1 MRKGIKILGMV
12 FSAAILLS
20 LILPVT
26 LSLLL
31 EIPQVQN
38 FVVQKAT
45 AVISHRLG
53 TTVSIDRVDLGLFS
67 KVRVEGF
74 YVEDYARD
82 TLFYV
87 GRLDAYVTN
96 LGLLGGGVELGHGTL
111 SDVKLYL
118 RQMPDGDMN
127 IRQIVSRI
135 SDPDKPRKGKF
146 RLSLH
151 KASIQ
156 GMDICLERLDR
167 RDPAFGIDFSHMH
180 LYDIRASIDDFTID
194 GQAIYTTIESFSA
207 RERSGFTLERLSGR
221 FYMTQ
226 GCLGFSDAEIV
237 TARSH
242 LRIPYISL
250 VGNSWAEYRDFL
262 GQVRIDGALRGSSFS
277 TDDVAYFAPRLKDWH
292 LDFRDFDTEVV
303 GVVSDFSGTVRNLHL
318 GDGTELSAEVSV
330 RGLPDIRQTRFDLSV
345 PTLRWLPRHSSGT
358 FPCSGCAEY
367 NAAGWQK
374 QQGRNLHPNANVSS
388 YNNLYGL
395 NCFV

>member
-151 KASIQ
+151 MASIQ

-167 RDPAFGIDFSHMH
+167 RDPDFGIDFSHMH

-207 RERSGFTLERLSGR
+207 RERR
-221 FYMTQ
+221 Y
-226 GCLGFSDAEIV
+226 
-237 TARSH
+237 
-242 LRIPYISL
+242 
-250 VGNSWAEYRDFL
+250 GN
-262 GQVRIDGALRGSSFS
+262 VRGSK
-277 TDDVAYFAPRLKDWH
+277 A
-292 LDFRDFDTEVV
+292 
-303 GVVSDFSGTVRNLHL
+303 
-318 GDGTELSAEVSV
+318 
-330 RGLPDIRQTRFDLSV
+330 
-345 PTLRWLPRHSSGT
+345 
-358 FPCSGCAEY
+358 
-367 NAAGWQK
+367 
-374 QQGRNLHPNANVSS
+374 
-388 YNNLYGL
+388 
-395 NCFV
+395 

>member
-167 RDPAFGIDFSHMH
+167 RDPDVAIDYTRMH
-180 LYDIRASIDDFTID
+180 LYDIRAAIDDITID
-194 GQAIYTTIESFSA
+194 GQAI
-207 RERSGFTLERLSGR
+207 
-221 FYMTQ
+221 
-226 GCLGFSDAEIV
+226 
-237 TARSH
+237 
-242 LRIPYISL
+242 
-250 VGNSWAEYRDFL
+250 
-262 GQVRIDGALRGSSFS
+262 
-277 TDDVAYFAPRLKDWH
+277 
-292 LDFRDFDTEVV
+292 
-303 GVVSDFSGTVRNLHL
+303 
-318 GDGTELSAEVSV
+318 
-330 RGLPDIRQTRFDLSV
+330 
-345 PTLRWLPRHSSGT
+345 
-358 FPCSGCAEY
+358 
-367 NAAGWQK
+367 
-374 QQGRNLHPNANVSS
+374 
-388 YNNLYGL
+388 
-395 NCFV
+395 